1 MARVERQVH
10 FRQGKQAEGNKETDW
25 LRIPGK
31 WLQKMRVDPEHPGV
45 TLFFDGENF
54 SGGPVGKNG
63 DAAWERQHED
73 STEYFS
79 LLCAAIVCLTVASE
93 GRAVENTLNPNV
105 DEGSMCYSCL
115 PVSSSFSISS
125 TLVFHFE
132 LVDKHHCMALR
143 QFCNNLLQN
152 CRVGRATVVQ
162 GSGVDTCPELA
173 SHAAKE
179 WRRPLSG
186 SH

>member
-1 MARVERQVH
+1 MSPFVSEVFGEFEDYKGNTMAFLLYDRGTLRVVRPYPQ
-10 FRQGKQAEGNKETDW
+10 R
-25 LRIPGK
+25 
-31 WLQKMRVDPEHPGV
+31 
-45 TLFFDGENF
+45 
-54 SGGPVGKNG
+54 KNG